1 MTLYLDV
8 IWILNL
14 VFDFLLLTITG
25 LVLKRKSA
33 TWRRWTGAFIGSLI
47 VVLMFTP
54 LEKFVTHT
62 IVKLLFS
69 VAMVY
74 VSFGFFRLR
83 TFIEN
88 ILVFYM
94 ITFGVGGGIIAMHF
108 FLQVDNSFIRE
119 SLFQATSGFGDPISW
134 IFVIIG
140 FPCILYLSKKQFAS
154 LQDRKFKYEQ
164 LADITIHIG
173 DVEITTRGLIDSGNQ
188 LQDPITKTP
197 VMILQ
202 TSAFV
207 QKIPE
212 EVLLAQKQIQSTQ
225 GWPTFSDENT
235 WAQRIRI
242 VPYRAVGKETTL
254 MLAIKADKA
263 IIVHGNDHFECNKF
277 LIGLTDTELSS
288 EGEYYSIIHPK
299 MITDGQ
305 VKSAS

>member
-8 IWILNL
+8 IWLLNL

-54 LEKFVTHT
+54 LEIFVTHT
-62 IVKLLFS
+62 VVKLLFS
-69 VAMVY
+69 IAMVF
-74 VSFGFFRLR
+74 VSFGFYRFR

-88 ILVFYM
+88 LLVFYM
-94 ITFGVGGGIIAMHF
+94 ITFAVGGGIIATHF
-108 FLQVDNSFIRE
+108 FLQVDNSFLKE

-134 IFVIIG
+134 IFVIVG

-164 LADITIHIG
+164 LADITIFIG
-173 DVEITTRGLIDSGNQ
+173 DVEITTKGLVDSGNQ

-202 TSAFV
+202 TSAFLGE
-207 QKIPE
+207 IPE
-212 EVLLAQKQIQSTQ
+212 EIILAQKQIQSTQ
-225 GWPTFSDENT
+225 GWPSFSDDNP

-254 MLAIKADKA
+254 MLAIKADSA
-263 IIVHGNDHFECNKF
+263 TIVHSNEVIDSNKF
-277 LIGLTDTELSS
+277 LVGLTDTELSS
-288 EGEYYSIIHPK
+288 EGEYFCIIHPK
-299 MITDGQ
+299 MLADGQ
-305 VKSAS
+305 IKSAS